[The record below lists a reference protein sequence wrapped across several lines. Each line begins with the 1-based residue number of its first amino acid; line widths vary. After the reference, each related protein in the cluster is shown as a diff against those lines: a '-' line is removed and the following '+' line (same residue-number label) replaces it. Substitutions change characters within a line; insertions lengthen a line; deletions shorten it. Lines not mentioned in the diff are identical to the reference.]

1 MKLTRHKSLIR
12 EVSPGVIQI
21 GNNPFSPTLT
31 LSDLTGGLI
40 VDTAE
45 FSERPTVDGRKVLLE
60 GDIETVD
67 SLSGQINET
76 GQLLESSILDVSG
89 VLQSLIDKE
98 TQDREEAD
106 TILNN
111 AIDQISGLLITEI
124 NQIELSMSGI
134 SGDIIN
140 INDDIIN
147 ANTSILEL
155 QNDLI
160 NISGDVTNIS
170 GVTYEEAEN
179 LAKKWSIIFG

>member
-1 MKLTRHKSLIR
+1 
-12 EVSPGVIQI
+12 
-21 GNNPFSPTLT
+21 
-31 LSDLTGGLI
+31 
-40 VDTAE
+40 
-45 FSERPTVDGRKVLLE
+45 
-60 GDIETVD
+60 
-67 SLSGQINET
+67 
-76 GQLLESSILDVSG
+76 LDVSG